1 MRPWLAPLVAALL
14 FTAPAA
20 AQTADEVNGMIEA
33 VLGDHTRFVAAFD
46 ALQLAVTDADA
57 EAVAALVAYPL
68 IVKVGERREIAAPDE
83 FIAAYDE
90 IMTAEITAAITGQT
104 YEGLFVNDQGIMFG
118 NGEVWMSG
126 VCEDDA
132 CEVWDVKIITIQS
145 TDG

>member
-1 MRPWLAPLVAALL
+1 MRLLIAILAVLPFA
-14 FTAPAA
+14 APAA
-20 AQTADEVNGMIEA
+20 AQTADDVNGSIEA
-33 VLGDHTRFVAAFD
+33 VLGDHTKFEAAFD
-46 ALQLAVTDADA
+46 ALQTAVADEDA

-68 IVKVGERREIAAPDE
+68 VVKVGERREIAAPEE
-83 FIAAYDE
+83 FVAAYDE
-90 IMTAEITAAITGQT
+90 IMTEEITTTISEQS
-104 YEGLFVNDQGIMFG
+104 YETLFVNGDGIMFG